1 MANSRDGGKGKP
13 KQRSKRGPGRSSG
26 DRPISPEDRL
36 KIERLWFRGGNISE
50 IARRAGLNYTTTN
63 QHLQILEE
71 HKLVR
76 HKSFGRIR
84 IFRFDEENSRARM
97 VKKLIEFWEQTK

>member
-1 MANSRDGGKGKP
+1 VAIEDVFSSKGRVK
-13 KQRSKRGPGRSSG
+13 
-26 DRPISPEDRL
+26 IL
-36 KIERLWFRGGNISE
+36 KILTEIGELNISE

-63 QHLQILEE
+63 QHLQALED

-84 IFRFDEENSRARM
+84 IFRFDEENPRARM
-97 VKKLIEFWEQTK
+97 VKQLIEFWEQTK